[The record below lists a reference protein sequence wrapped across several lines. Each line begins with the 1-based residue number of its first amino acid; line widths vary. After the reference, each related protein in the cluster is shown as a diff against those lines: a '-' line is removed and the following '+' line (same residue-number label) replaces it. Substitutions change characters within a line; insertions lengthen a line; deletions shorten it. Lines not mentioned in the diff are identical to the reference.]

1 MPPEAGLYREM
12 VCTYR
17 LREVFTGARI
27 LQAPEIMRKPEFAEH
42 IQRRNSEACLK
53 EQQQPMAEGQ

>member
-42 IQRRNSEACLK
+42 IQRRNK
-53 EQQQPMAEGQ
+53 EEIQRPA